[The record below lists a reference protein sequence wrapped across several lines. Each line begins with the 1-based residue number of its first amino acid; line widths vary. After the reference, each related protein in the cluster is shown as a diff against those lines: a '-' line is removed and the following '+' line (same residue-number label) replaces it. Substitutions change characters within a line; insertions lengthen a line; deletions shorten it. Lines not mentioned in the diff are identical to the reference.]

1 MRLENTNSNKTTRP
15 FYARGTHTHIMKQLE
30 AEELLSCLTSG
41 RTLFTYG
48 KDWYAICLLRMAMR
62 HHTLAELKQTR
73 LGNLLEKPRLRSW
86 LGSLGKKFPD
96 IDELALLWPDET
108 ETYRL
113 TAGLFEG
120 WTQTSRKGKDSWNVV
135 LHLNL
140 NESDARTIEKKF
152 PDRENDPFECR
163 WHPINEG
170 RHRTLAWARIDLDWN
185 SGEALI
191 EEIQNDRLRNVSEE
205 VSRIRKYQLKTV
217 RMNSEEVDAAFILDY
232 WDERLLLSRQW
243 WDEAMLAATVGF
255 IVNELGIRRI
265 FYHSPESG
273 ARLKGYGAAKAPT
286 SLYTDLPKRFCFERT
301 TELPAFIKRHR
312 KHSNNLWMHR
322 LCL

>member
-1 MRLENTNSNKTTRP
+1 MPHGHLVPVALINT
-15 FYARGTHTHIMKQLE
+15 MKQLD
-30 AEELLSCLTSG
+30 AEELLSCLSSG

-48 KDWYAICLLRMAMR
+48 KDWYAISLLRMAMR
-62 HHTLAELKQTR
+62 NHTLAELKNTR

-86 LGSLGKKFPD
+86 LGSLGKKSPD
-96 IDELALLWPDET
+96 IHELALLWPDET

-113 TAGLFEG
+113 TAGLFDG
-120 WTQTSRKGKDSWNVV
+120 WTQTSRKGKDGWNIV

-152 PDRENDPFECR
+152 PERESDPFEYR
-163 WHPINEG
+163 WHPIHEG

-185 SGEALI
+185 CGEALI
-191 EEIQNDRLRNVSEE
+191 EEIQNDRLRTVSEE
-205 VSRIRKYQLKTV
+205 VSRIRKYKLKTV
-217 RMNSEEVDAAFILDY
+217 NFNGEDVDAAFVLDY
-232 WDERLLLSRQW
+232 WDKRLRLSRQW

-265 FYHSPESG
+265 YYHSPESG
-273 ARLKGYGAAKAPT
+273 AKLKGYGAHNAPK
-286 SLYTDLPKRFCFERT
+286 SIYTDLPKRFCFEHT

-312 KHSNNLWMHR
+312 KHPENLWMHR
-322 LCL
+322 LHL